1 MANLKKEFTYYLEH
15 QDELVRQHK
24 GKFIVIKN
32 CQLIGVYDS
41 EIEAITET
49 RKHHN
54 LGSFLIQKCEPG
66 SNSYMHMYHS
76 RVVLVK

>member
-1 MANLKKEFTYYLEH
+1 MSNLKKEFTYYLEH
-15 QDELVRQHK
+15 RDELVKQHK

-32 CQLIGVYDS
+32 CQVIGVYDS
-41 EIEAITET
+41 EMESLTET
-49 RKHHN
+49 SKHHD

-66 SNSYMHMYHS
+66 TNSYMHMYHS